1 MISLWIDSRTYK
13 KKIILQSAR
22 QRSSNYLEYSK
33 ENVFG
38 DYDAATLTMLYLKVL
53 HDMVPQKSLIKF
65 SEAAIMF

>member
-22 QRSSNYLEYSK
+22 KRSSNYLEYSK

-53 HDMVPQKSLIKF
+53 YDMVPQKF
-65 SEAAIMF
+65 